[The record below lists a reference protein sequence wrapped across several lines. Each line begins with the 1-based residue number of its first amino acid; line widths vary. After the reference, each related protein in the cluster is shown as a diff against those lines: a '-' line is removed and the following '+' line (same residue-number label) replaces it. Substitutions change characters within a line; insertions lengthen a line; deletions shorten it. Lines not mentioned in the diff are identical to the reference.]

1 MVSCWY
7 LYQTC
12 HDTSVHWLVV
22 GAKHLYQFRVQQST
36 INNQQST
43 NNKIHN
49 CYLIEKTFGI
59 LVVGEVN
66 G

>member
-1 MVSCWY
+1 VFVVDGRGKAFVS
-7 LYQTC
+7 
-12 HDTSVHWLVV
+12 
-22 GAKHLYQFRVQQST
+22 VQGTT
-36 INNQQST
+36 INNQQTT